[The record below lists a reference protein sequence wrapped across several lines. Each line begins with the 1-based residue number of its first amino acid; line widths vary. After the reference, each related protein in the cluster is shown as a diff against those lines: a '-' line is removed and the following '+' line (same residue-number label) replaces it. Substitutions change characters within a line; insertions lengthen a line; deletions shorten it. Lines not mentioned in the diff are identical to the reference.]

1 MRRKSNESTLKEAI
15 DRLLKVYKLEDKM
28 REVEVLK
35 SWEDLMGRAV
45 AVRTKEIY
53 IDNQILYVKME
64 SAVMRD
70 ELSRAKSMILRKIN
84 EKAGK
89 ELIKDVWFG

>member
-15 DRLLKVYKLEDKM
+15 DRLLKVYKLEDKL

-35 SWEDLMGRAV
+35 SWEELMGRAV
-45 AVRTKEIY
+45 ALRTKEIY
-53 IDNQILYVKME
+53 IDNQVLYVKMD
-64 SAVMRD
+64 SSVLRD
-70 ELSRAKSMILRKIN
+70 ELSRAKSKIKEKIN

-89 ELIKDVWFG
+89 ELIKDVWFA

>member
-1 MRRKSNESTLKEAI
+1 MRRKSNETTLKDAI

-35 SWEDLMGRAV
+35 SWEELMGRAV
-45 AVRTKEIY
+45 AARTKEIY

>member
-1 MRRKSNESTLKEAI
+1 MRRKSNETTLKDAI

-35 SWEDLMGRAV
+35 SWEELMGRAV
-45 AVRTKEIY
+45 AARTKEIY

-70 ELSRAKSMILRKIN
+70 ELSREKSMILRKIN